1 MEDYLAVGATQ
12 RRKLT
17 GNVFETLLISP
28 NENETQNTDLNFRPY
43 TVIIFIIRGRN
54 WDSENFNNVKDQITE
69 VENAMN
75 KFQIS
80 FVSPEMEKYLFLI

>member
-43 TVIIFIIRGRN
+43 FYHQRQKLR
-54 WDSENFNNVKDQITE
+54 FR
-69 VENAMN
+69 
-75 KFQIS
+75 KF
-80 FVSPEMEKYLFLI
+80 